1 MASDDDFSMSMGGDG
16 DDSFL
21 GDDENQTANRI
32 HAVKAAMTD
41 DKPAVLYASTNDSKK
56 PKTVEETYKKKTPL
70 EHILLRPDTYSK

>member
-16 DDSFL
+16 DD
-21 GDDENQTANRI
+21 ENQTVNRI

-41 DKPAVLYASTNDSKK
+41 NKPAVLHASTNDSKK